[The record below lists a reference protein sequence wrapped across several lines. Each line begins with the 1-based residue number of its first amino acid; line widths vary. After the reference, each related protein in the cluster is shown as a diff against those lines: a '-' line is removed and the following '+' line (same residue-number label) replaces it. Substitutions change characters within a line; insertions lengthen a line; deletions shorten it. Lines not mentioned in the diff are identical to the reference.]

1 MNKKPFLF
9 FAMVGVVLL
18 LSGCASTSKTN
29 PDGSPSW
36 TTTTPKS
43 TKTLHYEVASAKQS
57 TPQLSALRAESSV
70 KDSIGRW
77 ASTTVDTSLVTFIEE
92 AGEVLKTQ
100 QMLEVLQ
107 NLSVQTVNI
116 ALRGVSIEK
125 RYTAPDGT
133 VWVLASYPVKN
144 LKDAYKLQA
153 EELQRKLELAKANAT
168 ALQAEADLV
177 QAEVM
182 MAYLETQLNKESD

>member
-1 MNKKPFLF
+1 MNKKQLFLTT
-9 FAMVGVVLL
+9 MVCIMLL
-18 LSGCASTSKTN
+18 LASCTTISKTN

-36 TTTTPKS
+36 TTSTPKN
-43 TKTLHYEVASAKQS
+43 TRTLHYEVASAKQS
-57 TPQLSALRAESSV
+57 TPQLSSLRAESAV

-77 ASTTVDTSLVTFIEE
+77 ASTNVDNSLVTFIEE

-116 ALRGVSIEK
+116 ALRGVTIEE

-153 EELQRKLELAKANAT
+153 EELQKKLELAKANAT
-168 ALQAEADLV
+168 ALEAEADLI

-182 MAYLETQLNKESD
+182 MAYLETQLEKEAE

>member
-1 MNKKPFLF
+1 MNKKQLFLTT
-9 FAMVGVVLL
+9 MVCIMLL
-18 LSGCASTSKTN
+18 LASCTTISKTN

-36 TTTTPKS
+36 TTSTPKN
-43 TKTLHYEVASAKQS
+43 TRTLHYEVASAKQS
-57 TPQLSALRAESSV
+57 TPQLSSLRAESAV

-77 ASTTVDTSLVTFIEE
+77 ASTNVDNSLVTFIEE

-116 ALRGVSIEK
+116 ALRGVSIEE

-153 EELQRKLELAKANAT
+153 EELQKKLELAKANAT
-168 ALQAEADLV
+168 ALEAEADLI

-182 MAYLETQLNKESD
+182 MAYLETQLEKEAE

>member
-1 MNKKPFLF
+1 MNKKQLFLTT
-9 FAMVGVVLL
+9 MVCIMLL
-18 LSGCASTSKTN
+18 LASCTTISKTN

-36 TTTTPKS
+36 TTSTPKN
-43 TKTLHYEVASAKQS
+43 TRTLHYEVASAKQS
-57 TPQLSALRAESSV
+57 TPQLSSLRAESAV
-70 KDSIGRW
+70 KDSLGRW
-77 ASTTVDTSLVTFIEE
+77 ASTNVDNSLVTFIEE

-116 ALRGVSIEK
+116 ALRGVSIEE

-153 EELQRKLELAKANAT
+153 EELQKKLELAKANAT
-168 ALQAEADLV
+168 ALEAEADLI

-182 MAYLETQLNKESD
+182 MAYLETQLEKEAE